1 MLPQTGAARNPI
13 LVVRSK
19 TTPATLVRS
28 LRRAGFEVHESESLP
43 SAPASHPVVISAGE
57 AHGLGAIEV
66 LAALHAG
73 RQPVVAID
81 LPAERI
87 ADAIALGAD
96 EAVVRGARADE
107 IAARVR
113 LAIDSFHAP
122 RGSQLSR
129 GELEALLQITEAATS
144 HLELDELLR
153 VVVDRIARVVPS
165 DRCSALLMEDEDHAL
180 VMASHDVPDLRRLRI
195 SVDRYP
201 EVRQAVESR
210 EPVVIDD
217 LHTDPRMAEV
227 RELVSSLPVSSLV
240 VAPLVAQGD
249 AYGALLLR
257 LARNRVFGEREQAF
271 VRAAASAVANS
282 VRNAR
287 LHTSVRRKRD
297 ELEAAYHQRYRE
309 LVHLNEQLRETN
321 RIKDELLAI
330 VSHDLRS
337 PLNTLL
343 GHAQLLAGAD
353 LPAPQLRSVQAIDRQ
368 GQRLLELVQQI
379 LERGRHRGQAA
390 GSAPVDLGAMARTLA
405 GDTLTDRG
413 NRVIAVGEE
422 SAVVEG
428 DASSLRQVL
437 ENLVGNAISHSPDGA
452 TVELDVRLAGNAD
465 HVRVEVRD
473 RGPGIPEEELP
484 LVFERYRK
492 GDQSSGLGL
501 GLAICREIVE
511 QHGGSIWADAREGGG
526 SVFVFTVPTRP
537 GVGRGAPVLALCS
550 DPVLAE
556 AVESILGSD
565 RVAIAR
571 SIEEGTR
578 QATLLLPDAIL
589 IESRIGEAAEALRA
603 LPGLGEVPVIFLGEA
618 QGAYRSLPVPL
629 DRVALEEALAA
640 ALPAPA

>member
-19 TTPATLVRS
+19 TTPATLRRD
-28 LRRAGFEVHESESLP
+28 LRRAGFDVRETGDLP
-43 SAPASHPVVISAGE
+43 SAPASHPVILCAGDE
-57 AHGLGAIEV
+57 NGLEAIEL

-73 RQPVVAID
+73 RQPLVAID
-81 LPAERI
+81 LPAERLG
-87 ADAIALGAD
+87 DAIARGAD
-96 EAVVRGARADE
+96 EAVVRGARTEE

-113 LAIDSFHAP
+113 LAIDRFRAP
-122 RGSQLSR
+122 GGSQLSR

-144 HLELDELLR
+144 HLELEELLR

-201 EVRQAVESR
+201 EVRQAVETR

-217 LHTDPRMAEV
+217 LHTDPRMADV

-257 LARNRVFGEREQAF
+257 LARSRVFGEREQAF

-297 ELEAAYHQRYRE
+297 ELEAAYQERYRE
-309 LVHLNEQLRETN
+309 LVHLNEQLRESN

-330 VSHDLRS
+330 CSHDLRS
-337 PLNTLL
+337 PLHTLL
-343 GHAQLLAGAD
+343 GHARLLAGAD
-353 LPAPQLRSVQAIDRQ
+353 LPPAQKRSVQAIERQ
-368 GQRLLELVQQI
+368 GERVLELVSQI
-379 LERGRHRGQAA
+379 LERGTDRGQAE
-390 GSAPVDLGAMARTLA
+390 GSAPVDLAGIARTLA
-405 GDTLTDRG
+405 SDTLTERG
-413 NRVIAVGEE
+413 SRLVALGDET
-422 SAVVEG
+422 AVVEG
-428 DASSLRQVL
+428 DASALRQVI
-437 ENLVGNAISHSPDGA
+437 ENLVANAISHSPDDSV
-452 TVELDVRLAGNAD
+452 VELDVRLAGSGD

-473 RGPGIPEEELP
+473 RGPGIDPAELA

-492 GDQSSGLGL
+492 GGKSTGLGL

-511 QHGGSIWADAREGGG
+511 QHGGTIWADTREGGG
-526 SVFVFTVPTRP
+526 SVFVFTIPVRP
-537 GVGRGAPVLALCS
+537 GARRSARTLALCS
-550 DPVLAE
+550 DSALAHQ
-556 AVESILGSD
+556 VESILGTGG
-565 RVAIAR
+565 VAIAR
-571 SIEEGTR
+571 SLEEGIR

-589 IESRIGEAAEALRA
+589 VEARFGESAEALRA
-603 LPGLGEVPVIFLGEA
+603 LPGLGEVPLIFLGEA
-618 QGAYRSLPVPL
+618 KGASRALPLPL
-629 DRVALEEALAA
+629 DGEALRKALEVARVR
-640 ALPAPA
+640 PT